1 MLRPPGGEKCRRGRR
16 ILGPRQ
22 MVHTVSP
29 EKPEDGPVRRSL
41 VTGNYSRGG
50 FRSSSLGAFRELRIT
65 PTRRI
70 VIAPRNHRHEW
81 VKRILQ
87 GGPFVWEIA

>member
-1 MLRPPGGEKCRRGRR
+1 MLRPPGGEKCRRDRG
-16 ILGPRQ
+16 ILGPRR

-29 EKPEDGPVRRSL
+29 EKLERGPVLRSP
-41 VTGNYSRGG
+41 VTGNYSRGS

-70 VIAPRNHRHEW
+70 VIAPGITAMN
-81 VKRILQ
+81 
-87 GGPFVWEIA
+87 G